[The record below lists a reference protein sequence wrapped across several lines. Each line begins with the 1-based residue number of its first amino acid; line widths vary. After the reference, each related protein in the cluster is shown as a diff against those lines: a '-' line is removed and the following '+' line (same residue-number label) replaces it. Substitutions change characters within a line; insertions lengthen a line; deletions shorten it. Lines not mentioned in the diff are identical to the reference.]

1 MSDLNSSRYRVRR
14 ATLDDLNALMGLWH
28 SMQFPADAL
37 ARRVTEFQVAE
48 DASGQVLGGVGLQVA
63 ERQGLIHSEAFADF
77 ALAETLRPLLWD
89 RLQNIA
95 NNQGLLRLWTT
106 DQAPFWTRNG
116 MALPDSELL
125 AKLPAVWREHGSFW
139 LVLKLREPVEELLSA
154 DQEFA
159 LFMQTEKQRTARTL
173 QHARLL
179 KIVATL
185 IALSVLLFIA
195 IVGGS
200 FIARNYP
207 HLRSR

>member
-1 MSDLNSSRYRVRR
+1 MSDLSSSSYRVRR
-14 ATLDDLNALMGLWH
+14 ATLDDLNTLTALWRT
-28 SMQFPADAL
+28 MQFPSDAL
-37 ARRVTEFQVAE
+37 ARRITEFQVAE
-48 DASGQVLGGVGLQVA
+48 DAVGQVLGGVGLQIA
-63 ERQGLIHSEAFADF
+63 ERQGCIHSEAFADF
-77 ALAETLRPLLWD
+77 AMAETLRPLLWE

-95 NNQGLLRLWTT
+95 TNQGLLRLWTT
-106 DQAPFWTRNG
+106 EQAPFWTRNG
-116 MALPDSELL
+116 MAHADSELL
-125 AKLPAVWREHGSFW
+125 AKLPAAWRDQGPQW

-200 FIARNYP
+200 FVLRNYP
-207 HLRSR
+207 QLRPH